1 MIFDGNIVTI
11 FGWLVFAV
19 LLHDK
24 RRLHVMD
31 IFMRFK
37 LNDFMDTLK
46 FTL

>member
-11 FGWLVFAV
+11 FGWLVFAL

-24 RRLHVMD
+24 RCLHVMD
-31 IFMRFK
+31 ILMRFK